1 MEFERIPVPV
11 ISYGANPYLDVIKE
25 LANAEVSSEDADASE
40 DAIQFFHDVAEGDTV
55 RKAFDRIKRD
65 LQTAGNMVGV
75 TVRSHIYDA
84 ASGRKFILPS
94 EKKAVLKLTGT
105 GKETPEKVTQF
116 RVVFW
121 VTDKIVRDGD
131 DAGEDDE

>member
-11 ISYGANPYLDVIKE
+11 ISYGANPYIDVIKE
-25 LANAEVSSEDADASE
+25 LAASE
-40 DAIQFFHDVAEGDTV
+40 SEEAIQFFHDIAKDDTV
-55 RKAFDRIKRD
+55 RKAFDRIKRE
-65 LQTAGNMVGV
+65 LQTAGNIVGV

-84 ASGRKFILPS
+84 ASDRKFILPS
-94 EKKAVLKLTGT
+94 EKKAVLKLTGN
-105 GKETPEKVTQF
+105 GPETPEKVIQF

-131 DAGEDDE
+131 DADEDDE